1 VITLASA
8 SDLLARR
15 FGGRIMAGKHF
26 EGGEC
31 CVLELASA
39 LRGRPWTDDPYEV
52 GTWDLRPLND
62 CEVDD
67 ATRTAGMLPVLVAY
81 DGCRRWPPKRQAA
94 VASRLAVL
102 TVRRLVAEL
111 PGLPPE
117 IARRCRSAETV
128 REARDGAAAAHAA
141 AAHAAAAALGA
152 ADAADAA
159 AAAFGAAA
167 AALRDADA
175 AAAAFGA
182 DAVAAQ
188 QAFRAAA
195 AAFCAAGA
203 PAAIADARAAGA
215 DPGKRVFAAACEL
228 SLEAAAW
235 SPKEDSHATT

>member
-1 VITLASA
+1 MITIASA

-39 LRGRPWTDDPYEV
+39 LRGLPWTDDPYEV

-94 VASRLAVL
+94 VAARLAVL

-117 IARRCRSAETV
+117 IARRCRAAETV
-128 REARDGAAAAHAA
+128 VEAR
-141 AAHAAAAALGA
+141 GA
-152 ADAADAA
+152 ADA
-159 AAAFGAAA
+159 GACAIA
-167 AALRDADA
+167 SHWDIADADA
-175 AAAAFGA
+175 DAKHAAFVAAGA
-182 DAVAAQ
+182 VFRDDAVAAQ

-195 AAFCAAGA
+195 AAFRAAGA
-203 PAAIADARAAGA
+203 PAAIAGARDAGA
-215 DPGKRVFAAACEL
+215 DPRKRVFAAACEL